1 MTHRIQFVHARPR
14 ASHASLSHNPY
25 PPKHSGDKPTQELSP
40 VLPLWWSSNFLDPVE
55 KLVGGPP
62 TFTLIH
68 WTLLRRSHHD
78 DPQSTR
84 NLSESP
90 LECHLRRPC
99 SPSRRFSSRLSLGN
113 RSFPTLPL
121 EELHTHSRGYEP
133 EVNGSQK
140 DSRPSSSAS
149 TFRFPNVNR
158 WLPTPIRLVN
168 ATYPYHTYAS
178 PVL

>member
-1 MTHRIQFVHARPR
+1 MDLLLRSLRRGSTLERVSLTEVLVTLWCHYHSTIRTHDPPRSRTITHRIQFVHARPR

-90 LECHLRRPC
+90 LECHLRRTC
-99 SPSRRFSSRLSLGN
+99 S
-113 RSFPTLPL
+113 
-121 EELHTHSRGYEP
+121 
-133 EVNGSQK
+133 SQGV
-140 DSRPSSSAS
+140 SAQ
-149 TFRFPNVNR
+149 
-158 WLPTPIRLVN
+158 
-168 ATYPYHTYAS
+168 Y
-178 PVL
+178 